1 MKQEAI
7 LSYRPPKNR
16 QTTVQYRILVLEILK
31 HRWPVQGWAKQQ
43 SEDSEKNKNQ
53 DQVGQ
58 KTQSSGK
65 QEEAHE
71 DGEYTGR
78 ERLPEG

>member
-1 MKQEAI
+1 M
-7 LSYRPPKNR
+7 
-16 QTTVQYRILVLEILK
+16 
-31 HRWPVQGWAKQQ
+31 QGWAKQQ